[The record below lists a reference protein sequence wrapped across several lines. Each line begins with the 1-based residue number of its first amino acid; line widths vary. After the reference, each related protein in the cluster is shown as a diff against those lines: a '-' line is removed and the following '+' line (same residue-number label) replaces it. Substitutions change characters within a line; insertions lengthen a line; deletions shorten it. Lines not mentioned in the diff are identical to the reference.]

1 MTQEQLITKQQI
13 EIEEYKQ
20 LLQENNKI
28 KHDLTM
34 MFYAMGQPLNDN
46 ILKFNQDQLK
56 WCVKIIELIESINTL
71 KNIAQ

>member
-20 LLQENNKI
+20 LLQENVKI

-34 MFYAMGQPLNDN
+34 RFYAMGQPLNDN

-71 KNIAQ
+71 K

>member
-71 KNIAQ
+71 K